1 MYTYTHTHIHKYM
14 IEPHNDGV
22 CLISQLSKGA
32 EATKQLINEATKCK
46 D

>member
-1 MYTYTHTHIHKYM
+1 M
-14 IEPHNDGV
+14 IELHDHGV

-32 EATKQLINEATKCK
+32 EATRQLINEATKCK